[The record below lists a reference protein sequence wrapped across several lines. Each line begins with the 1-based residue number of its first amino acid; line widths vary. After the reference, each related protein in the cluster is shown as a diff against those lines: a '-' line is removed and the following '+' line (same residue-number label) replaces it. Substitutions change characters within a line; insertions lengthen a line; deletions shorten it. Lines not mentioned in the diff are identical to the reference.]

1 MTLRNPHP
9 RLRWSA
15 WAVAASAGGGVL
27 LACLVVAALDAL
39 DDLAGAVHLMA

>member
-15 WAVAASAGGGVL
+15 WAVAASAGGVL
-27 LACLVVAALDAL
+27 LACLVVATLDAL